1 MSEFSTEEPRP
12 GLATTSFKRWL
23 LFTFLVWLA
32 LAAAT
37 LVKAQKEAR
46 AGEVALRSVADL
58 SDPIAIDLDVVAHSL
73 EVGQTNLASA
83 EGRLNSSILWPLRP
97 FPVIGRQ
104 LASTRALVGAARELT
119 EVVQPLIADVQTAR
133 NDSNGLDRIAFLR
146 RVADQLGDLEQVVAS
161 ADLGPE
167 DGLIG
172 PLAEGRTEMATQ
184 LAELADRG
192 ATYRIVTDGLAAFL
206 EEGDYLLLGSNNAEM
221 RLGSG
226 MHLSV
231 GRLTTSDGRLDL
243 VDLTPSAELV
253 PVVGARLIDEDVAA
267 RWGFLDIETDFRK
280 LGYSARFDEFVAP
293 QALEMWQAKTGESLD
308 GVILLD
314 PFVLEALSGVL
325 GDVTVEGETYD
336 RATLL
341 SYLLRD
347 QYDVVGEG
355 TGDAENEARRDRL
368 ALLAG
373 AMSESFDTASWDPL
387 DLIQALAPVARGRH
401 LMVYS
406 VEEAEQRGWEEMGVA
421 GQISGHET
429 GVFWLNTGASKL
441 DSFLAVDVQVT
452 TAIVEDGRELSFV
465 VQTTSSANAGIS
477 RYVLGPWETLGVPE
491 PGAYRGRFAL
501 YAPND
506 ATDVRFA
513 PSRPLDVQ
521 GPDGRLWLMSSE
533 QMIVRPGRS
542 TTIRFEYTVPVERT
556 SIEILPSG
564 RFPLVTWN
572 WDGQEFDDA
581 ERRLISL
588 DD

>member
-1 MSEFSTEEPRP
+1 MQEPSSEEPRP
-12 GLATTSFKRWL
+12 GLVTTSFKRWL

-32 LAAAT
+32 LASAT
-37 LVKAQKEAR
+37 LVKAQREAR

-58 SDPIAIDLDVVAHSL
+58 SDPTAIDLDQVAHSL
-73 EVGQTNLASA
+73 RVGQINLESA

-97 FPVIGRQ
+97 LPFVGRQ
-104 LASTRALVGAARELT
+104 FSSTRALVGTAQDLT
-119 EVVQPLIADVQTAR
+119 EVVQPLIADVQAAR
-133 NDSNGLDRIAFLR
+133 TDPNGLDRIAFLR
-146 RVADQLGDLEQVVAS
+146 RVANQLGDLEQVIDG

-172 PLAEGRTEMATQ
+172 PLAEGRVEMATQ

-192 ATYRIVTDGLAAFL
+192 AAYRVVTDGLASFL
-206 EEGDYLLLGSNNAEM
+206 EEGDYLLLGSNNSEM

-231 GRLTTSDGRLDL
+231 GRLTTSGGRLDL
-243 VDLTPSAELV
+243 VDLTPSADLA
-253 PVVGARLIDEDVAA
+253 PVVGADLIDDDVAA

-341 SYLLRD
+341 AYLLRD
-347 QYDVVGEG
+347 QYDAVGA
-355 TGDAENEARRDRL
+355 DATEEENEVRRDRL

-406 VEEAEQRGWEEMGVA
+406 NDESEQRGWEEMGVA

-441 DSFLAVDVQVT
+441 DSFLAVDVEVT
-452 TAIVEDGRELSFV
+452 SEVIEDRRKLSFV
-465 VQTTSSANAGIS
+465 VQTTNTADASIS
-477 RYVLGPWETLGVPE
+477 RYVLGPWETLGIPKA
-491 PGAYRGRFAL
+491 GAYRGRFAF
-501 YAPND
+501 YAPSD
-506 ATDVRFA
+506 AVDVEFA
-513 PSRPLDVQ
+513 PKRPLDVQ
-521 GPDGRLWLMSSE
+521 GPDGRLWLVSSE
-533 QMIVRPGRS
+533 QMVVLPGRS
-542 TTIRFEYTVPVERT
+542 TTIRFEYTVPLERST
-556 SIEILPSG
+556 IEILPSG

-581 ERRLISL
+581 ERRSISL
-588 DD
+588 DG